1 MLNSIIAVGR
11 LTKDPELRK
20 SANTDMVFANFSV
33 AIDNA
38 RAEAD
43 GTRGTCFLDATAF
56 GSQAEAIAKSLHKGS
71 KVAISGSLNQRD
83 FVITDG
89 SKGRAYEINVEHI
102 EFLDPKST
110 PVEAEDE
117 GEDEPVPEAA
127 PTPKFDPMTGKPLT
141 PKAKK

>member
-1 MLNSIIAVGR
+1 MLNSFNAVGR
-11 LTKDPELRK
+11 LTTDPELRK

-33 AIDNA
+33 AINNA
-38 RAEAD
+38 RVEAD

-56 GSQAEAIAKSLHKGS
+56 GSQAEAITKSLHKGS

-83 FVITDG
+83 FVRSDG

-102 EFLDPKST
+102 EFLDPKPT

-117 GEDEPVPEAA
+117 PVQEAA